1 MASATAKNSIYGFPG
16 SVEIGDAASGQT
28 RVRRLGMTK
37 DTLTTQPLDGIAT
50 VPDVLDYAAR
60 THGTKNS
67 FGWRD
72 IIDVHEEKK
81 DVKKNVGG
89 HEITETKT
97 WKYFQLSDYKYISFV
112 QVKEAA
118 MEVAGGLLKLGVQKT
133 DIYNIYVATRYAP
146 LYPPACNALER
157 PRQPKLAAHVLW
169 LQPHRNRHRDRIRYP
184 R

>member
-1 MASATAKNSIYGFPG
+1 MATATKNNIYGFPG

-72 IIDVHEEKK
+72 IIDIHEEKK

-97 WKYFQLSDYKYISFV
+97 WKYFQLSDYKYIDFV
-112 QVKEAA
+112 QLRDTVADIAKGLVDVGIGKG
-118 MEVAGGLLKLGVQKT
+118 EVFNVFAQ
-133 DIYNIYVATRYAP
+133 TRYARR
-146 LYPPACNALER
+146 LVATLMFAN
-157 PRQPKLAAHVLW
+157 VFS
-169 LQPHRNRHRDRIRYP
+169 
-184 R
+184 